1 MRSKT
6 YSQSKNMILLKL
18 HKSGNSEV
26 VSLCDSNLIGETFE
40 EGKLQI
46 EVSERF
52 YKGEELPK
60 EKVIIILKNCSNAN
74 IVGEESIKL
83 ALDNN
88 IIEKESIIKI
98 KKIPIS
104 YSIRT

>member
-1 MRSKT
+1 
-6 YSQSKNMILLKL
+6 MILLKL
-18 HKSGNSEV
+18 HKNGNSEV
-26 VSLCDSNLIGETFE
+26 VSLCDSNLIGKTFE
-40 EGKLQI
+40 EGKLHI
-46 EVSERF
+46 EISERF

-60 EKVIIILKNCSNAN
+60 EKVIMVLKSCNNAN
-74 IVGEESIKL
+74 IVGEKSIKL

-104 YSIRT
+104 YIIRT

>member
-1 MRSKT
+1 
-6 YSQSKNMILLKL
+6 MILLKV

-26 VSLCDSNLIGETFE
+26 VSLCDSNLIGKTFE
-40 EGKLQI
+40 EGKLHI
-46 EVSERF
+46 EISERF

-60 EKVIIILKNCSNAN
+60 EKILLILKNCSNAN
-74 IVGEESIKL
+74 IVGKESIKL

-88 IIEKESIIKI
+88 IIEKESIVKI

-104 YSIRT
+104 YLV